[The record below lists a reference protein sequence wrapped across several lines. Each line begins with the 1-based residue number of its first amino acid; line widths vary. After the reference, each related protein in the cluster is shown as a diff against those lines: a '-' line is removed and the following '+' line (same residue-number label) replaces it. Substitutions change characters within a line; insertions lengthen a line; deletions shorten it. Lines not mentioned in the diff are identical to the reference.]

1 MSEQNALEQVYEQ
14 FHVAV
19 RSLTM
24 GNERLD
30 ERLSQAWL
38 CRLMHVRESE
48 LADRKLAGRIADI
61 KRSLQAL
68 SDLHEVEQAAL
79 AAEILSTYTA
89 ITEQLALV
97 SSPH

>member
-1 MSEQNALEQVYEQ
+1 MSDRNALEQAFEQ
-14 FHVAV
+14 FHGAV

-38 CRLMHVRESE
+38 CRLMYVRECE
-48 LADRKLAGRIADI
+48 LADPRLAGRIAAI
-61 KRSLQAL
+61 KRSLQAIG
-68 SDLHEVEQAAL
+68 DLHETEQAAL

-97 SSPH
+97 SCPH